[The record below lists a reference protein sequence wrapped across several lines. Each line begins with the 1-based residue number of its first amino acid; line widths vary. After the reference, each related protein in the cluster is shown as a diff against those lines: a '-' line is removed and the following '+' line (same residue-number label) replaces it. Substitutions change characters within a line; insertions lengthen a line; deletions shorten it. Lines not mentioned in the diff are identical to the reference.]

1 MRVLHHNLGPLSAAQ
16 LGEHARRA
24 VQVRKRSRLCIR
36 ARPTDA
42 PQQAQRWRKKR
53 VKKPVQQGAQGS
65 KGHHGQAQALA
76 AWVHAAHRAF
86 KRPQPLTAVHAVGWL
101 RSLKRLEG
109 YALTDAAAM
118 ESVHGVL
125 TMLLQRTRLAGDPRS
140 AIVLRVLARSRVAA
154 SFVSSNAE
162 FRNAVAAVFATAAL
176 CDAVYASDSAL
187 ASLAIAQKDL
197 RMCCTHFWER
207 LAGEY
212 KGRIDTCDHASLA
225 NIIHAAATVGV
236 TTHADLLEK
245 FGAAVARTC
254 GDMNAQNMSNVAW
267 GLASLRRRQAVQSKQ
282 GGFASAPAHEAI
294 AAQPSE
300 DAALADALATALPHM
315 NTTGVSQAV
324 WAVAVLPLPLVPP
337 SPLLPALA
345 SALECHANDC
355 ELWHASTL
363 LWAAGRIAD
372 KVSTGAKWVPQQ
384 ALQQIVAN
392 VVNQFPKPDDVSPP
406 QHGPGQPVSADSA
419 TQLSTGEQQRSSAD
433 AQAAAAQRVPGDV
446 SNTTL
451 SMGSAAASTVA
462 AAQDGQGAPFTA
474 EDRAAGGQ
482 AEQHQRTNV
491 LRATSQQVTSQGTT
505 SQHHAP
511 AASPSNASS
520 GTARESGARSP
531 LSSEWLQDDAP
542 SDGFVAVEDLGAD
555 SATIDIA
562 PPLRVHS
569 SSIHS
574 GESGMQA
581 VANIVWA
588 VARLRAPCTKQQSAA
603 LRRAAAAALPLASP
617 AECTMMVHA
626 MQSFQVLSS
635 LTIIIVC
642 IPSALLVRALSAA
655 DMASVRFCIA
665 FTHDR
670 WQQHEVAGTPACVDC
685 CDLSSAMQ
693 VGRGEDLAAAAACAA
708 SERVAS
714 NLTPP
719 EAALHLAALAKLPI
733 AFSKAHAA
741 LVDTAL
747 SQPLQL
753 PPHAAAALAWALAK
767 LRWRQ
772 DAAQAAAL
780 CAALESALPGMHA
793 REVAPTLWALSKL
806 GLSMS
811 GLLAAQAEAAA
822 IRTSASMKPLELAMA
837 VPAAT
842 TLKFDGAG
850 TNSAGVVWRQFS
862 KACCRAAP
870 QANAQQLAQCVWAL
884 ARARAPCDLGSFRTL
899 QLAVQRTAQ
908 HMTAFEVANAL
919 WGLTRLR
926 HDVHIDTAQALMQ
939 RLATTLPEMKAEAAA
954 ASACAVARL
963 QHPVPQDLVPVLSA
977 AVHQHMTKWS
987 GVDQGRV
994 AESLQQCGVELPAVL
1009 KRALQGRV
1017 RRRAASQAAALQA
1030 ERRRFKN
1037 MAGDGESED
1046 TDEPGSSEEEI
1057 EAHWNA

>member
-42 PQQAQRWRKKR
+42 PQAQRWRKKR
-53 VKKPVQQGAQGS
+53 VKNPFQQGAQGS

-86 KRPQPLTAVHAVGWL
+86 KRPQPLTAVDAVGWL

-154 SFVSSNAE
+154 SVVSRNAE
-162 FRNAVAAVFATAAL
+162 LRDAVAAVFATAAL

-197 RMCCTHFWER
+197 RMCCAHFWER

-236 TTHADLLEK
+236 STHADLLEK

-294 AAQPSE
+294 DAQPSE

-324 WAVAVLPLPLVPP
+324 WAAAVLPLPLVPP

-345 SALECHANDC
+345 TALECHANDC
-355 ELWHASTL
+355 ELWHASTM

-372 KVSTGAKWVPQQ
+372 KLSTGAKWVPQQ

-392 VVNQFPKPDDVSPP
+392 VVNQLSKPDDVSPP
-406 QHGPGQPVSADSA
+406 QHGLPVGADSA
-419 TQLSTGEQQRSSAD
+419 AQLSTGKQQRSSAD
-433 AQAAAAQRVPGDV
+433 AQAAAAQRVSGDV
-446 SNTTL
+446 
-451 SMGSAAASTVA
+451 GSAAVSTFA
-462 AAQDGQGAPFTA
+462 GAQDGQGARFSA
-474 EDRAAGGQ
+474 EESAAVGQ
-482 AEQHQRTNV
+482 AEQQQRTNV
-491 LRATSQQVTSQGTT
+491 LRATSQQATSQQAT
-505 SQHHAP
+505 SQHHEP

-520 GTARESGARSP
+520 DTARELGAQSP
-531 LSSEWLQDDAP
+531 LSSEWPQDDAP
-542 SDGFVAVEDLGAD
+542 SDGFVAVEDLGAE

-603 LRRAAAAALPLASP
+603 LCRAATAALPLASP

-635 LTIIIVC
+635 LMIIIVC
-642 IPSALLVRALSAA
+642 IPSALIVRALSAA
-655 DMASVRFCIA
+655 NMASVRFCIA
-665 FTHDR
+665 FTHYR
-670 WQQHEVAGTPACVDC
+670 WQHQVAGTPACVDC

-693 VGRGEDLAAAAACAA
+693 VGRGEELAAAAACAA

-806 GLSMS
+806 GLSMT

-939 RLATTLPEMKAEAAA
+939 RLASTLPEMKAEAAA

-963 QHPVPQDLVPVLSA
+963 QQPVPQDLVPVLSA

-994 AESLQQCGVELPAVL
+994 AESLQQCGVELPAAL

-1046 TDEPGSSEEEI
+1046 TDEPHSSEEEI